1 MDCLDQHA
9 VQASFNVDV
18 AQGTQRHPTTG
29 VESMQEA
36 LGRFGG
42 QRLADHPK
50 HFGRNGFELKAGPVD
65 GLAMLRSIGS
75 AGFDG
80 VRQEAAFG
88 GQRLAG
94 TGDDF
99 AQRHAAAIPGHHVPG
114 IGDINSGLI
123 MAAINSTGLMDRV

>member
-1 MDCLDQHA
+1 
-9 VQASFNVDV
+9 
-18 AQGTQRHPTTG
+18 
-29 VESMQEA
+29 MQQA

-50 HFGRNGFELKAGPVD
+50 HFGRDGFELKAGPID
-65 GLAMLRSIGS
+65 RFAMLRSIGS